1 MKFFKQL
8 KQRGKAQ
15 GRASAEW
22 ALGSSAAVPDS
33 GFNFVKNSQGAS
45 AAIAELSQC
54 LDTALDAI
62 ELDGIHPCYLGILW
76 GRND

>member
-1 MKFFKQL
+1 MKFLKQL

-15 GRASAEW
+15 VVASAQSS
-22 ALGSSAAVPDS
+22 LVGSAAVPDS

-54 LDTALDAI
+54 LDTALDQI
-62 ELDGIHPCYLGILW
+62 ELDGMCAC
-76 GRND
+76 RDKTRS